1 MPASVSTSQGGGF
14 WAHGSTIAGDLTAG
28 GTVTLVPNSG
38 RPGIAP
44 VVKSLSIQAA
54 GSGDVLV
61 EFYNGS
67 TARTIAD
74 PYCSESGA
82 GGIGIITFSHHDM
95 TCVGRP
101 ADIVRVTVSAGVVV
115 ASLYIDGWFDAVD
128 TQEV

>member
-14 WAHGSTIAGDLTAG
+14 WAFGSTPEWALTNNI
-28 GTVTLVPNSG
+28 GTVTVVPNGRSG
-38 RPGIAP
+38 LTPII
-44 VVKSLSIQAA
+44 KSISIQAA

-67 TARTIAD
+67 TARTIVD
-74 PYCSESGA
+74 PYCIDAGA
-82 GGIGIITFSHHDM
+82 GGVGVLSFSHHDM

-101 ADIVRVTVSAGVVV
+101 GDIIRVTLQGGANVGSF
-115 ASLYIDGWFDAVD
+115 YIDGWFDAVD